1 MRKYV
6 NSMKRKVSSKVEQ
19 HHLVA
24 SKDAHHVYYR
34 PKIVDVPELFAED
47 LVRLNAISLCL
58 LC

>member
-1 MRKYV
+1 
-6 NSMKRKVSSKVEQ
+6 MKRKVSSKVEQ